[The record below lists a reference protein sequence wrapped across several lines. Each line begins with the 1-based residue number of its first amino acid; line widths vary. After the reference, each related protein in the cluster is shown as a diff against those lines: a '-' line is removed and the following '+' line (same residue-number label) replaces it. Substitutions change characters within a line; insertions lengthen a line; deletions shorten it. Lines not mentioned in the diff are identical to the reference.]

1 MHHKMNPTRL
11 LRNLNTAH
19 DEITSALSYL
29 GRIVL
34 ATDPGAARVGLHD
47 MQVQFEQ
54 IFAQTLSLKRRIR
67 IWATTFPEL
76 TDAAPA
82 DTDAFLSDFFGFEA
96 EAEDGEDADD
106 EHADFDGEAD
116 EDDEDEF
123 VDDDKSDE
131 NDDDT
136 AALQDTQDH
145 AATSAKAIDQSG
157 FALSDDDLGRL
168 FGISAASATA
178 GVRETGYV
186 DIFGA
191 WQEGRRPGP
200 YKGPSTPKADEGP
213 DYNTPGEAV

>member
-47 MQVQFEQ
+47 MQAQFEQ
-54 IFAQTLSLKRRIR
+54 ICAQTLSLKRRIR

-76 TDAAPA
+76 TDAVQA
-82 DTDAFLSDFFGFEA
+82 DTEAFLTDFFGFEA

-123 VDDDKSDE
+123 VDDD
-131 NDDDT
+131 T
-136 AALQDTQDH
+136 AALQDAQDH